1 MPRAQ
6 DALER
11 LLRRDARMPRAQDA
25 LERPDP
31 QRSTRMRAIN
41 ICIALVAG
49 SAIAGAAHAAE
60 TADVSA
66 IRAGRLVD
74 VTSGRVLGSQVI
86 VVRDGKIEAIGA
98 ADSVS
103 IPAGAKV
110 IDLSGYTVLPGLI
123 DTHTH
128 ITGDPTL
135 PPYYGYGMSVPRV
148 ALKGAAYAQRTL
160 LAGVTTIR
168 DVGAVGF
175 SDVAVRDAINDGEIP
190 GPRILASGPALG
202 ITGGHC
208 DDNLLAPEFKH
219 SSEGAADG
227 IVGVRTAVRRNI
239 KYGADL
245 IKFCGTG
252 GVFSKGTIPGAQQ
265 YTFQEMQALIDEAHM
280 HGRKVA
286 VHAHGA
292 PGIKSAIRAGV
303 DTVEHASLI
312 DDEGLQLAKKAG
324 TYLSMDIYNTEY
336 TQAEGPKRGEL
347 EEFLR
352 KDRELAQVQREN
364 FRKAVKLGVKLT
376 FGTDSGVYPHGDNPK
391 QLAVMVKF
399 GMTPM
404 QAIQTAT
411 TNSADA
417 LGLKDQTGALTAGLA
432 ADIIAVKRDPLEDI
446 GALEQ
451 VDFVMKGGQV
461 YKQR

>member
-1 MPRAQ
+1 
-6 DALER
+6 
-11 LLRRDARMPRAQDA
+11 
-25 LERPDP
+25 
-31 QRSTRMRAIN
+31 MRAIN
-41 ICIALVAG
+41 ICIALLAGYSVAGAG
-49 SAIAGAAHAAE
+49 SAAE
-60 TADVSA
+60 TNSVSA
-66 IRAGRLVD
+66 IRAGRVID
-74 VTSGRVLGSQVI
+74 VTNSRVLDSQVI

-98 ADSVS
+98 ADSVT
-103 IPAGAKV
+103 IPSGAKI
-110 IDLSGYTVLPGLI
+110 IDLTGYTVLPGLI

-175 SDVAVRDAINDGEIP
+175 SDIAVRDAINDGEIP

-324 TYLSMDIYNTEY
+324 AYLSMDIYNSAY

-352 KDRELAQVQREN
+352 KDREVADAQREN

-376 FGTDSGVYPHGDNPK
+376 FGTDSGVYPHGDNAK
-391 QLAVMVKF
+391 QLAYMVQY

-404 QAIQTAT
+404 QAIQAATA
-411 TNSADA
+411 NSADA
-417 LGLKDQTGALTAGLA
+417 LGLKEQTGALTAGLA

-446 GALEQ
+446 RALEQ
-451 VDFVMKGGQV
+451 VDFVMKAGQV
-461 YKQR
+461 YKQQ